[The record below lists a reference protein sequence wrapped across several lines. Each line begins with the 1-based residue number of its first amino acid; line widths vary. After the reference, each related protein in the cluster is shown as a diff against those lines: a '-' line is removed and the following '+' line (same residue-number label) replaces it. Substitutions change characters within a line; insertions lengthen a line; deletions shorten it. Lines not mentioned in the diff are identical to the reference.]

1 MSLSI
6 DLVPPGCKYALES
19 YVLIDENKNSFD
31 TCSFLARTHFS
42 PLPKSCLRSLP
53 LLVHDSSLLNSSVQ
67 ASISTAML
75 RSSMPKCAWPH
86 IANPILSHCFWLGPL
101 CSIWQHELLFSSLGC
116 CDFIVSCFSSISLC
130 YFQLLCWLLLCSNC
144 VSVFIKIRGKIRR
157 WYVGSQGKE
166 VCIPKAGLWVVVT
179 RWGQLSPVDWQPSS
193 CIQWH
198 RGVRMR
204 GQNWSRRADYFQ
216 TVMWPGRIS
225 DPLHLGYTGYHKQ
238 LARRECIRTSP
249 WAQEKQTWRGSYSA
263 SKASVKK
270 GNKHGQL
277 CKQSHS
283 ALRSG

>member
-1 MSLSI
+1 MIHLSLTLPYRLPSPLLCWDHPCPSVLDPMLPTQCCLTVS
-6 DLVPPGCKYALES
+6 DLAA
-19 YVLIDENKNSFD
+19 FD
-31 TCSFLARTHFS
+31 SMNYSFL
-42 PLPKSCLRSLP
+42 
-53 LLVHDSSLLNSSVQ
+53 LLAAATSSSLAFL
-67 ASISTAML
+67 
-75 RSSMPKCAWPH
+75 P
-86 IANPILSHCFWLGPL
+86 SHW
-101 CSIWQHELLFSSLGC
+101 S
-116 CDFIVSCFSSISLC
+116 C

-166 VCIPKAGLWVVVT
+166 VCIPKAGLWVVIT
-179 RWGQLSPVDWQPSS
+179 SWGQLSPVDWQPSS

-198 RGVRMR
+198 HGVRVR
-204 GQNWSRRADYFQ
+204 GQSWSRRADYFQ
-216 TVMWPGRIS
+216 TFMRPGRIS

-283 ALRSG
+283 ALRNG